1 MNLNIKRDYPNT
13 CTHREGGPWVHMNVQ
28 VMNVPQVTKMGNKN
42 DASCTHVII
51 QTCKHL
57 LPMSMT
63 DGKPTGL
70 FRTKNESMKK
80 SLVVFTEM
88 GAPSMAVL
96 LHLLITLR
104 NMCHLEL

>member
-1 MNLNIKRDYPNT
+1 MMVCMNLNIKRDYPNT

-28 VMNVPQVTKMGNKN
+28 VMNVQVTKMGNKN

-57 LPMSMT
+57 LPT
-63 DGKPTGL
+63 WP

-80 SLVVFTEM
+80 SVVVFTEM